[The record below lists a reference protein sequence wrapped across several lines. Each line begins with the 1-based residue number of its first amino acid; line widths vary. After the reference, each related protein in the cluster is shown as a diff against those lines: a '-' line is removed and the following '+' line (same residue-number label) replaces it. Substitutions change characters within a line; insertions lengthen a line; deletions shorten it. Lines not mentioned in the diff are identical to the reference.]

1 MTCPELHTQIDRV
14 TSCCD
19 QENSMNHP
27 KRTIVF
33 ACLIAAAGMLPQPAA
48 AQANPRLGTW
58 ILNVA
63 KSTYQQGQ
71 APATETRTYL
81 ATDDG
86 GVQMTADTVLESG
99 TKQPSGYRAKFDGKD
114 APYSGAAGDSIAIT
128 GDGWASDSTIK
139 SVGKVTQTTHS
150 VVSRDGQTMT
160 LVTKTASG
168 RAVSTRI
175 YNKQM

>member
-1 MTCPELHTQIDRV
+1 
-14 TSCCD
+14 
-19 QENSMNHP
+19 MNHL

-33 ACLIAAAGMLPQPAA
+33 GCLAAAAGLLPQSAA

-58 ILNVA
+58 TLNVA

-86 GVQMTADTVLESG
+86 GVQMTADTVLASG

-114 APYSGAAGDSIAIT
+114 APYSGAAGDTIAIT
-128 GDGWASDSTIK
+128 GDGWASEATIK

-150 VVSRDGQTMT
+150 VVSKDGTTLT